1 MSIRDEQTQLSE
13 ALLHGKQMADTVKAA
28 ALESGFGWFVQSRL
42 IMHLERKEFTGIA
55 SGYHLDHQYP
65 DNRQVF
71 DGQNMVT
78 NEGGLETIN
87 NSETAGQLG

>member
-1 MSIRDEQTQLSE
+1 MSIGNEQVKLSE
-13 ALLHGKQMADTVKAA
+13 ALLHGKQMADTVKDAA
-28 ALESGFGWFVQSRL
+28 IESGFGWFVQRRL
-42 IMHLERKEFTGIA
+42 VMKLERKEFTGIA

>member
-1 MSIRDEQTQLSE
+1 MSIGNEQVKLSE
-13 ALLHGKQMADTVKAA
+13 ALLHGKQMADTVKDAA
-28 ALESGFGWFVQSRL
+28 IESGFGWFVQSRL
-42 IMHLERKEFTGIA
+42 VMKLERKEFTGIA

-71 DGQNMVT
+71 DGQNMGT

>member
-1 MSIRDEQTQLSE
+1 MSIIDEQIKLSDTILHAKQIKSDVQNE
-13 ALLHGKQMADTVKAA
+13 AMSLGLGN
-28 ALESGFGWFVQSRL
+28 SRL
-42 IMHLERKEFTGIA
+42 TLHLERLEFTGIA
-55 SGYHLDHQYP
+55 SGYHVDHQYP